1 MFQSAQT
8 RMDPRLWAFL
18 SEFRE
23 NGSDYYNF
31 VSQCIPY
38 TGKFRIER
46 NDLEEFWEMYCSTLS
61 SYQQAEDEGRGVTF
75 LSGISER
82 PNEYLPLLVDVDL
95 ETKIDPNQ
103 DLKQRL
109 YTLDEVKT
117 VAAVYRRVLKEICR
131 EYRARNTVCFILE
144 KTAPYISGDKVKGG
158 FHLHFPR
165 MWIRNCDHDLHIFP
179 RVKRILND
187 EHPGLFSRLDVQ
199 ESGQFLDGK
208 VCSKFWLLYGG
219 CKSEKAGSYRLTTVL
234 DQDGDE
240 TSLAESM
247 DGWKIYDSLD
257 QVMDIPEDKWEYY
270 LPRILSIHPANRDRD
285 IVQLKSNL
293 EWASEIKLSTAK
305 ERTIKHENV
314 NISEMV
320 TLAKELMPMIAA
332 WRSDKHDD
340 WMQMGFCLYD
350 IGDGTQEAFDLW
362 LAFTQLADRPN
373 RDEARCVYEWN
384 QMTRRN
390 CFTIGTL
397 RHYASIDSPVEY
409 EEWKKKRSGG
419 RINDVLNGG
428 HTSLAEM
435 LYDLYANRFVCADP
449 EKGIWYSFRGHR
461 WHRIRKAIELRK
473 KIRSDLVP
481 RFKEEEK
488 KAKKELN
495 ELDEDVDASSS
506 KAKLKAIRNLIKSLN
521 SAPFK
526 DSIMRETVDFFHDET
541 FDFIEHLDSN
551 INLLGFNNGV
561 FDISTMTFR
570 EGRPEDYISKTTGY
584 DYESF
589 TDDHPRVLEV
599 KDFFIK
605 VFPNPKLRRF
615 FLEYAAQVL
624 KGGNFNKVFLN
635 MVGFGDNAK
644 SVTIEFFEK
653 TLGEYAV
660 KFPTSL
666 VTGKRGQSSA
676 AAPEVIRSVG
686 ARFGSLQEPDKGEV
700 INSGIIKEF
709 TGNDS
714 IYSRALFSDGRE
726 FKPMFKLAVITNKL
740 LRLSGNDPA
749 VWNRILVLAFEAC
762 FPKDSS
768 KVPKTWEDQFAAKI
782 FHRDPN
788 FAEKLPNMRQ
798 PFMWLLIQI
807 LKEVFVSGPS
817 PIPTEVTEA
826 TEQYKQNNDSVLQ
839 FVKENIIEEEH
850 KALSLAEIYS
860 TFQQWFRENF
870 PRLPIP
876 DKNELKDDLNTRWG
890 PQTADLKW
898 PGVRLRTIQDSVND
912 GNILLVGKEQKKEEK
927 VMEEKVA
934 EVKVPEKEV
943 REIIEMKQAKYAEQP
958 RESISLAPT
967 ASHSNF
973 ISRIVKP
980 QIKSHIRED
989 DLDDDYSDD
998 ENYRPKKR
1006 LLPR

>member
-1 MFQSAQT
+1 MYQSA
-8 RMDPRLWAFL
+8 RMDPGLWAFL
-18 SEFRE
+18 TKFRD
-23 NGSDYYNF
+23 NGNDSAYNF
-31 VSQCIPY
+31 VGQCIPY

-46 NDLEEFWEMYCSTLS
+46 NDLETFWEMYCSTLS
-61 SYQQAEDEGRGVTF
+61 SYQKAQDDGKNEIF

-95 ETKIDPNQ
+95 ETKVDSTRDP
-103 DLKQRL
+103 KQKL
-109 YTLDEVKT
+109 YTLDEAKT
-117 VAAVYRRVLKEICR
+117 VASVYRRVLKEICR

-144 KTAPYISGDKVKGG
+144 KPAPYLSGDKVKGG

-165 MWIRNCDHDLHIFP
+165 MWIRNCDHDLHIYP
-179 RVKRILND
+179 RVKRLLND
-187 EHPGLFSRLDVQ
+187 EHPNLFSRLNVQ
-199 ESGQFLDGK
+199 DTGQFLDPK

-240 TSLAESM
+240 VEISEAME
-247 DGWKIYDSLD
+247 GWKIYDSFD
-257 QVMDIPEDKWEYY
+257 QPIKIPQDKWEYF

-305 ERTIKHENV
+305 ERTIKHENINV
-314 NISEMV
+314 SESV
-320 TLAKELMPMIAA
+320 ALAKELMPMIAA
-332 WRSDKHDD
+332 WRSDGHDD
-340 WMQMGFCLYD
+340 WIQMGFCLSD
-350 IGDGTQEAFDLW
+350 VGDGSREAFDLW
-362 LAFTQLADRPN
+362 VEFTHLSGRPN
-373 RDEARCVYEWN
+373 RDEARCIYEWN
-384 QMTRRN
+384 HMTRGN
-390 CFTIGTL
+390 FTIGTL
-397 RHYASIDSPVEY
+397 RHYASVDSPAEY
-409 EEWKKKRSGG
+409 EIWKKKKSGG
-419 RINDVLNGG
+419 HIHEALNGG
-428 HTSLAEM
+428 HAPIADM
-435 LYDLYANRFVCADP
+435 LFESFASRFVCADP
-449 EKGIWYSFRGHR
+449 EKGIWYSFRNHR
-461 WHRIRKAIELRK
+461 WHRIRKAVELRK
-473 KIRSDLVP
+473 KIKTTIIPQFVA
-481 RFKEEEK
+481 EK
-488 KAKKELN
+488 IKVKKELN
-495 ELDEDVDASSS
+495 DLEDEESDASG
-506 KAKLKAIRNLIKSLN
+506 LKQRLKDVKKTLKNLTL
-521 SAPFK
+521 APFK
-526 DSIMRETVDFFHDET
+526 DCVMREAVDLFHDEQT
-541 FDFIEHLDSN
+541 DFIEQLDSN

-570 EGRPEDYISKTTGY
+570 DGRPEDYISKTTGY
-584 DYESF
+584 DYEEF
-589 TDDHPRVLEV
+589 TDDHPRVIEV

-605 VFPNPKLRRF
+605 VFPDPQLRRF

-653 TLGEYAV
+653 TLGQYAV

-676 AAPEVIRSVG
+676 AAPEVIRSIG

-714 IYSRALFSDGRE
+714 IFSRALFSDGRE

-762 FPKDSS
+762 FPKDPS
-768 KVPKTWEDQFAAKI
+768 KVPKTWEEQFEKKM

-807 LKEVFVSGPS
+807 LKEVFVKGPS
-817 PIPTEVTEA
+817 PTPSKVMEA

-839 FVKENIIEEEH
+839 FVKENVIDDENSG
-850 KALSLAEIYS
+850 LSIAEIYS
-860 TFQQWFRENF
+860 TFQQWFRENY

-876 DKNELKDDLNTRWG
+876 DKNELRDDLNQRWG

-898 PGVRLRTIQDSVND
+898 PGVRLRTINDSIRD
-912 GNILLVGKEQKKEEK
+912 GGVLLVDKKQSSEQKVVE
-927 VMEEKVA
+927 
-934 EVKVPEKEV
+934 EVKETQE
-943 REIIEMKQAKYAEQP
+943 AKYAETP
-958 RESISLAPT
+958 IENISLT
-967 ASHSNF
+967 SNIPNSKI
-973 ISRIVKP
+973 ISRIPKP
-980 QIKSHIRED
+980 QPKSRVVEN
-989 DLDDDYSDD
+989 DLDDEYSDEED
-998 ENYRPKKR
+998 YRPRKR
-1006 LLPR
+1006 LIR